1 MDDDDYLDIDL
12 NFPILDE
19 KVAELIEEKFNSKY
33 FDLVNINKYPL
44 ISFSPPVMFC
54 LHSPSKK

>member
-19 KVAELIEEKFNSKY
+19 QVAELIEEKFNCVGNLWESNSHKS
-33 FDLVNINKYPL
+33 
-44 ISFSPPVMFC
+44 ISDRSFTPDSFEA
-54 LHSPSKK
+54 